1 MEEVEDGEGELDLDL
16 GFFVFLAFLVLACFF
31 DLFLD
36 CFIGA
41 EATGT
46 EPRDPPKGKTGP
58 RTPAGIRGTKG
69 FGVSWMLRGGL
80 GVSSIVGATLAEA
93 S

>member
-1 MEEVEDGEGELDLDL
+1 MEEVDEGEGELDLDL
-16 GFFVFLAFLVLACFF
+16 GFLVFFAFLALACFF

-36 CFIGA
+36 CWIEV

-46 EPRDPPKGKTGP
+46 EPRDPPKAKTGP

-69 FGVSWMLRGGL
+69 LGVSWMLRGGL
-80 GVSSIVGATLAEA
+80 GVSSMVGATLAEA